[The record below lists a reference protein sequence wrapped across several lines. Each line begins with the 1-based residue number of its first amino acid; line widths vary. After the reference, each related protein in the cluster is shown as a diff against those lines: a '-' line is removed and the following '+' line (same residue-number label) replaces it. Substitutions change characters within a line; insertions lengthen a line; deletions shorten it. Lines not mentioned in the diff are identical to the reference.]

1 MVQEHHPAYIN
12 PGVRPYETDHVPGV
26 NAVTF
31 NQTYNRRPGEAPVLS
46 FPSETNP
53 MQPRGQGMDSSS
65 MFPVQ
70 ASGDQRSDFPS
81 GAFATPPSTDSLQQ
95 FPYTDKNMP
104 PQGPNPQAGLPMPP
118 MTPQGPA
125 LSNPAQPQPRAP
137 ALSAASTGATG
148 NARGSSRMPN
158 QKIGL
163 GEAMMR
169 MGGSTMAASSQGA
182 LAGLGA
188 MTDSYGQ
195 IQDYNRAREMEAFE
209 IEEARRKAIADR
221 QARAQAAAA
230 KAGKGGAMAAPTAAY
245 SEAALSAEETWN
257 PFTKTTGFFGN
268 LFQAVPGTP
277 AHDTAASINTI
288 EAAIGFDRLQAMR
301 DASPTGG
308 ALGQVSEMEL
318 RQLNASLGSLR
329 QSSSREQFSENLAAV
344 KKHYMSTVAAIKAQQ
359 YEYARMNGLQTPGGA
374 SGGPVTF
381 DPATGKFSDER

>member
-1 MVQEHHPAYIN
+1 
-12 PGVRPYETDHVPGV
+12 
-26 NAVTF
+26 
-31 NQTYNRRPGEAPVLS
+31 
-46 FPSETNP
+46 
-53 MQPRGQGMDSSS
+53 
-65 MFPVQ
+65 
-70 ASGDQRSDFPS
+70 
-81 GAFATPPSTDSLQQ
+81 
-95 FPYTDKNMP
+95 
-104 PQGPNPQAGLPMPP
+104 
-118 MTPQGPA
+118 
-125 LSNPAQPQPRAP
+125 
-137 ALSAASTGATG
+137 
-148 NARGSSRMPN
+148 MPN

-169 MGGSTMAASSQGA
+169 MGG
-182 LAGLGA
+182 AGLSAGAVPGGASAGYGA
-188 MTDSYGQ
+188 MLDSYGQ

-230 KAGKGGAMAAPTAAY
+230 KANKGGAMAAPTAAY
-245 SEAALSAEETWN
+245 SEAALSAIQAVEDNLAEETWN

-329 QSSSREQFSENLAAV
+329 QSSSREQFSENLTAV

>member
-1 MVQEHHPAYIN
+1 MDPLLMDPTLFQPQSPITQGPN
-12 PGVRPYETDHVPGV
+12 PQPG
-26 NAVTF
+26 
-31 NQTYNRRPGEAPVLS
+31 
-46 FPSETNP
+46 
-53 MQPRGQGMDSSS
+53 
-65 MFPVQ
+65 
-70 ASGDQRSDFPS
+70 
-81 GAFATPPSTDSLQQ
+81 PP
-95 FPYTDKNMP
+95 MP
-104 PQGPNPQAGLPMPP
+104 PQGP
-118 MTPQGPA
+118 A
-125 LSNPAQPQPRAP
+125 LINPAQPQPQQP
-137 ALSAASTGATG
+137 VLASATG
-148 NARGSSRMPN
+148 NARGSNRMPN

-169 MGGSTMAASSQGA
+169 MGG
-182 LAGLGA
+182 AGLSAGAVSGGASAGYGA
-188 MTDSYGQ
+188 MLDSYGQ

-230 KAGKGGAMAAPTAAY
+230 KANKGGAMAAPTAAY
-245 SEAALSAEETWN
+245 SEAALSAIQAVEDNLTEETWN